1 MKIDCYIVE
10 DLLPL
15 YLEKMVSDETYETI
29 KVHLNSCENCK
40 KKYDIMKT
48 GELNINLTKE
58 NNFKSYRNQLLIFL
72 VVGIILQIIFSLIYY
87 KIFFVTSGNILLD
100 ILVSLYLFM
109 PIISFLSARWF
120 SKKKLLINIIAIILF
135 AVASVLIPYILLF
148 NAYHKI
154 TKTVLFV
161 LTAYSF
167 MPFIIG
173 FCMEKIFRYSR
184 RKK

>member
-58 NNFKSYRNQLLIFL
+58 NNFKSYRNHLFVFLMVGIFL
-72 VVGIILQIIFSLIYY
+72 QIFFSFIYY
-87 KIFFVTSGNILLD
+87 KIFFVTRGNILLD
-100 ILVSLYLFM
+100 ILMSLYLFM
-109 PIISFLSARWF
+109 PIFSFLSAHWL
-120 SKKKLLINIIAIILF
+120 SEKKLLLNVIIIMLF
-135 AVASVLIPYILLF
+135 AVASVMIPYVLF
-148 NAYHKI
+148 FNSYHKI
-154 TKTVLFV
+154 AYTVLFE

-167 MPFIIG
+167 IPFIIG
-173 FCMEKIFRYSR
+173 FCLEKIFRYSR